1 MPQVPFGEI
10 DQSQIQGL
18 RRIFEAANS
27 NAEQSAMLQLQMAQE
42 KRYRQEVGAAADIYR
57 QAVAA
62 SSKNPIVANNMLEST
77 AASLLQSRDPRAQKL
92 AEHYGK
98 IKFDVT
104 PSVRSQ
110 EVINV
115 KGLTPI
121 TRITEGRGTEGAVT
135 RVSEIGG
142 RAIPKETDVELEALR
157 KKIGRAHV

>member
-62 SSKNPIVANNMLEST
+62 SSKNPIVAN
-77 AASLLQSRDPRAQKL
+77 
-92 AEHYGK
+92 
-98 IKFDVT
+98 
-104 PSVRSQ
+104 
-110 EVINV
+110 
-115 KGLTPI
+115 
-121 TRITEGRGTEGAVT
+121 
-135 RVSEIGG
+135 
-142 RAIPKETDVELEALR
+142 
-157 KKIGRAHV
+157 KIGRAHV